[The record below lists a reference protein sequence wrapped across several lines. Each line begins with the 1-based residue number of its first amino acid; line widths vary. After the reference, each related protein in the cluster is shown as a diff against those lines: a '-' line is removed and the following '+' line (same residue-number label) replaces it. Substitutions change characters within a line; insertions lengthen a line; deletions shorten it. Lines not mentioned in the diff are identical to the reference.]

1 MGFGDELVE
10 QECDFWGSLVLPGVF
25 DIVRLVGVWFLATN
39 LRSKNVVFWGSLVL
53 PGVFGIVRL
62 VGVWVLATN
71 LRSKNLIFE
80 AL

>member
-1 MGFGDELVE
+1 MRLSTAARRLWYCKARRGVGSGDELVE

-25 DIVRLVGVWFLATN
+25 GD
-39 LRSKNVVFWGSLVL
+39 
-53 PGVFGIVRL
+53 VRL

-71 LRSKNLIFE
+71 LWSKNVIFG